1 MLETHFAGI
10 ITEKRHNFDPS
21 TPPADAENLHFT
33 LNRET
38 RRAPRP
44 PVAGAQMAWE
54 DADQVSFVVC
64 STPTDKPGPEQHSP
78 MDRPTST
85 RGKKEKLSNKQ

>member
-1 MLETHFAGI
+1 MPETHFAGI

-21 TPPADAENLHFT
+21 TPSASTGNLHFM
-33 LNRET
+33 LNGET
-38 RRAPRP
+38 RRAPGL

-78 MDRPTST
+78 LDRLTST
-85 RGKKEKLSNKQ
+85 WGKKRN